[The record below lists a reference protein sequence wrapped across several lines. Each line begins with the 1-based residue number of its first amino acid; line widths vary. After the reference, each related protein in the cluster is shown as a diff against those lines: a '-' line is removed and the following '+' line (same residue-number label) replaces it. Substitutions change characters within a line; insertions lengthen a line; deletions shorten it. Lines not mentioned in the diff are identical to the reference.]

1 MPVYEALGPVIRSA
15 AAKDLRGNAVKLRRN
30 QDRGMTSRPFHM
42 PSFSTSQPNR
52 AVSRPDSQNRYAGKM
67 DDRGACS

>member
-30 QDRGMTSRPFHM
+30 GAE
-42 PSFSTSQPNR
+42 R
-52 AVSRPDSQNRYAGKM
+52 AIALHALV
-67 DDRGACS
+67 GADLAAATTRTRTRRRWRCCG